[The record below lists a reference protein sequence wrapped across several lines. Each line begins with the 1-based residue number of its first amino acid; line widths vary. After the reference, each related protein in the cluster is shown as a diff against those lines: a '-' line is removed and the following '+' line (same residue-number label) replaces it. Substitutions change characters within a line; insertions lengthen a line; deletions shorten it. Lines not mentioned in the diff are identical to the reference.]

1 MILVETPLMLL
12 FLGNEKDDT
21 ENNMM
26 TAVDRNSKC
35 FIIVAAKGLSLDIT
49 CNNRSHRH

>member
-1 MILVETPLMLL
+1 MLL

-21 ENNMM
+21 ENNNMM

-35 FIIVAAKGLSLDIT
+35 FIIVAATGLSLAIT
-49 CNNRSHRH
+49 CNKQ

>member
-1 MILVETPLMLL
+1 MLL

-35 FIIVAAKGLSLDIT
+35 FIIVAATGLSLLAIT
-49 CNNRSHRH
+49 CNNNRRHRH